1 VFDIDGEFSSS
12 VSGLTLLVTNGV
24 AGTRS
29 VRIVARGLWH
39 VSRLATV
46 CGVECNFLKGAR

>member
-1 VFDIDGEFSSS
+1 MFDIDGEFSSS

-39 VSRLATV
+39 GSRLKRR
-46 CGVECNFLKGAR
+46 CGVECNLLKGAR